1 MIFADNPVVT
11 HSKVYCLENIG
22 DLLLGTSTR
31 GQLLNRRA
39 FSFFLGSK
47 GKHFQNMESKKKKT
61 SLFLITSIKNNG
73 CVMRFSFGN

>member
-11 HSKVYCLENIG
+11 HSKVYCLENIE

-31 GQLLNRRA
+31 GQPLNRRA
-39 FSFFLGSK
+39 FSFLLRFK
-47 GKHFQNMESKKKKT
+47 RKHFQNMEWRKKKT

-73 CVMRFSFGN
+73 CV

>member
-11 HSKVYCLENIG
+11 HSKVYCLENIE

-39 FSFFLGSK
+39 FSFLLRSK
-47 GKHFQNMESKKKKT
+47 GKHFQNMESKEKKN
-61 SLFLITSIKNNG
+61 I
-73 CVMRFSFGN
+73 SFPNYIN

>member
-39 FSFFLGSK
+39 FSFLLRSK
-47 GKHFQNMESKKKKT
+47 GKHFQNMEWRRKKN
-61 SLFLITSIKNNG
+61 I
-73 CVMRFSFGN
+73 SFPNYIN